1 MPDKRTTS
9 KGQKREILKMS
20 DRVKSIQKGLAKNK
34 EQQKQLEEK
43 VTAINGSIEFIAG
56 VVKEIV
62 KQQSE

>member
-1 MPDKRTTS
+1 
-9 KGQKREILKMS
+9 MS
-20 DRVKSIQKGLAKNK
+20 ERVKAIQKGLTKNK

-62 KQQSE
+62 K